1 MKRLFFPIITLL
13 VAILL
18 CACQTDKAVAPEVE
32 TTEDAQPTT
41 VRIIMTTSTANPSES
56 QKAAVVT
63 TYNTRLLSAG
73 YTEATVQ
80 IADRNEPFRV
90 IVTVPNANAQE
101 IIDLLSGMGYLSFQD
116 ASGYEVLNGTDI
128 AKAEYAY
135 SIGYEGYEDSVSPHQ
150 VKLVL
155 TELGCEK
162 FSLASEN
169 AAALQPTGQY
179 YISIVLDG
187 NLISQPNVTEKIT
200 SKELVITGNF
210 TTESAQY
217 LASMIQGGTLPF
229 SMEVA
234 EYQTIDLENDTDKD

>member
-32 TTEDAQPTT
+32 TTEGAQPTT
-41 VRIIMTTSTANPSES
+41 VRIIMATSTANPSES
-56 QKAAVVT
+56 QKAAVVA
-63 TYNTRLLSAG
+63 TYTARLHSAG

-90 IVTVPNANAQE
+90 IVTVPNADMTE
-101 IIDLLSGMGYLSFQD
+101 IAALLSEVGYLSFQD

-135 SIGYEGYEDSVSPHQ
+135 STDLGASVSPHYI
-150 VKLVL
+150 KLTL
-155 TELGCEK
+155 TELGLEK

-169 AAALQPTGQY
+169 AAALQPAGQN

-187 NLISQPNVTEKIT
+187 NIISQPTVTEKIT
-200 SKELVITGNF
+200 YKDLVITGDF
-210 TTESAQY
+210 SSESAQH
-217 LASMIQGGTLPF
+217 LASMIQGGALPF
-229 SMEVA
+229 SMEIA
-234 EYQTIDLENDTDKD
+234 EYETIDLENDTDKD

>member
-1 MKRLFFPIITLL
+1 MAEI
-13 VAILL
+13 
-18 CACQTDKAVAPEVE
+18 
-32 TTEDAQPTT
+32 
-41 VRIIMTTSTANPSES
+41 
-56 QKAAVVT
+56 AA
-63 TYNTRLLSAG
+63 LLS
-73 YTEATVQ
+73 EV
-80 IADRNEPFRV
+80 
-90 IVTVPNANAQE
+90 
-101 IIDLLSGMGYLSFQD
+101 GYLSFQD

-135 SIGYEGYEDSVSPHQ
+135 SIGYEDSVSPHQ

-169 AAALQPTGQY
+169 AAALQPTGQN

-200 SKELVITGNF
+200 SKELFITGNF
-210 TTESAQY
+210 TTESAQH

-234 EYQTIDLENDTDKD
+234 EYQTTDLENSTDKD